1 MPTFQY
7 EGRER
12 TGKKVRGKIEANTR
26 NSAIMELKQQGVL
39 VLNMQEQIKGVL
51 DRNIEFTRP
60 VKGRDIVI
68 FLRQFATLIRAG
80 IGIVE
85 SVHILAAQTESKKLR
100 KYLVDIEVDLQQGT
114 QLSEACAKF
123 PKVFEPLFIS
133 MVRAGE
139 ASGNMELVLDRLAT
153 FYEKSYYTKEKIKS
167 AMAYPVTVGLMS
179 VTVTVFLLVSIVPT
193 FVDMFAGFQAELP
206 AITKAVMGFSNS
218 LVEVWYLYFLGLLA
232 LFIGF
237 RIFVNTSYGR
247 YYTDYGMLKLPIFG
261 KLLQKGAVAR
271 MTRTL
276 ATLFASSV
284 PILQSL
290 NIVEGVVGNQLISK
304 SIGEAKESLRQGR
317 PLSEPFKKSWV
328 IPPMVSHMIAV
339 GEETGSLDS
348 MLDKVADFY
357 EKEVENSVDKIK
369 SLIEPIMIVCLSGI
383 VGAIVLSI
391 MVPMFEI
398 FSQVK

>member
-1 MPTFQY
+1 MAVFQY
-7 EGRER
+7 EARER
-12 TGKKVRGKIEANTR
+12 TGKKVRGKIEANTKGV
-26 NSAIMELKQQGVL
+26 AIAELKQQGVL
-39 VLNMQEQIKGVL
+39 VLAIKEEVKSVL
-51 DRNIEFTRP
+51 DRNIQIGRP
-60 VKGRDIVI
+60 VKNKDIVI

-85 SVHILAAQTESKKLR
+85 SIQILSQQSESKKLR
-100 KYLVDIEVDLQQGT
+100 GYLADVGMDLQQGT

-139 ASGNMELVLDRLAT
+139 ASGNMELVLERLAA

-167 AMAYPVTVGLMS
+167 AMAYPITVGLIA
-179 VTVTVFLLVSIVPT
+179 VVVTVFLLTSIVPI
-193 FVDMFAGFQAELP
+193 FVGMFAGFGAELP
-206 AITKAVMGFSNS
+206 MITKLVMAFSDS
-218 LVEVWYLYFLGLLA
+218 LLNTWYLYLLGLSA
-232 LFIGF
+232 LFLIC
-237 RIFVNTSYGR
+237 RIIVNTASGR
-247 YYTDYGMLKLPIFG
+247 FYADYGMLKLPIFG
-261 KLLQKGAVAR
+261 KLLQKGALAR

-290 NIVEGVVGNQLISK
+290 TIVEGVVGNRV
-304 SIGEAKESLRQGR
+304 IGDALAASKESLQQGR

-369 SLIEPIMIVCLSGI
+369 SLIEPIMIVLLAGV
-383 VGAIVLSI
+383 VGTIVLSI

-398 FSQVK
+398 FSHVE

>member
-1 MPTFQY
+1 MATFQY
-7 EGRER
+7 EARER
-12 TGKKVRGKIEANTR
+12 TGKKVRGKIEATTKGV
-26 NSAIMELKQQGVL
+26 AIAELKQQGVL
-39 VLNMQEQIKGVL
+39 VLAIKEEAKGVL
-51 DRNIEFTRP
+51 NQSIQIGRP
-60 VKGRDIVI
+60 VKNKDIVI

-85 SVHILAAQTESKKLR
+85 SIRILSQQSDSKKLR
-100 KYLVDIEVDLQQGT
+100 SYLADVGMDLQQGT

-139 ASGNMELVLDRLAT
+139 ASGNMELVLERLAA

-167 AMAYPVTVGLMS
+167 AMAYPITVGLIA
-179 VTVTVFLLVSIVPT
+179 VVVTVFLLTSIVPT
-193 FVDMFAGFQAELP
+193 FVGMFAGFGAELP
-206 AITKAVMGFSNS
+206 TITKMVMAFSDS
-218 LVEVWYLYFLGLLA
+218 LLNTWYLYLLGLLA
-232 LFIGF
+232 LFVIC
-237 RIFVNTSYGR
+237 RIIVNTSSGR
-247 YYTDYGMLKLPIFG
+247 FYMDYGMLKLPIFG
-261 KLLQKGAVAR
+261 KLLQKGALAR

-290 NIVEGVVGNQLISK
+290 TIVEGVVGNRVIGAALAESK
-304 SIGEAKESLRQGR
+304 DSLQQGR
-317 PLSEPFKKSWV
+317 PLSEPFRKSWV
-328 IPPMVSHMIAV
+328 IPPMVSHMISV

-369 SLIEPIMIVCLSGI
+369 SLIEPIMIVLLAGV
-383 VGAIVLSI
+383 VGTIVLAI
-391 MVPMFEI
+391 MVPMFDI
-398 FSQVK
+398 FSQVN

>member
-1 MPTFQY
+1 M
-7 EGRER
+7 
-12 TGKKVRGKIEANTR
+12 
-26 NSAIMELKQQGVL
+26 KQQGVL

-51 DRNIEFTRP
+51 DRNIELTRP

-383 VGAIVLSI
+383 VGTIVLSI
-391 MVPMFEI
+391 MVPMFDI
-398 FSQVK
+398 FSKVK